1 MSDSESTPP
10 SVRWARLRFAI
21 VAPLLASPPEHGDLQ
36 ARLAEL
42 ASRRWKHPTTGE
54 MERFGFKT
62 LERWYYA
69 ARSAKGD
76 PVLALA
82 RKVPRH
88 AGTHPGI
95 TPALALAIR
104 AQHAAHPRWTYQ
116 LHRDNLVALA
126 QERPDLAPVPSYPTV
141 RRYMK
146 AEGLYRQKKKRRAT
160 SAQGGVEIL
169 ARETRSYEVEHVHQL
184 WHLDFHEC
192 SRAVLL
198 PSGEWKKPRMLGV
211 LDDHSRLCCH
221 AQWYLDETADVLV
234 DGIIQ
239 AILKRGL
246 PWEILMDNGSA
257 MKAAETREGLT
268 RLGVTQRL
276 TLEYSPEQ
284 NGKQESFW
292 GRVEGRLVAMLE
304 GERELTLDLLNR
316 ATIAWVE
323 QEYQRSEH
331 SEIGTSPLER
341 YVSAKNVGRA
351 SPSLET
357 MRRAFRMQ
365 VRRAQRRSDGTVSVE
380 GVRFEVPSVYR
391 TLASLTLR
399 VARWDLSNVHL
410 VDPRTEA
417 YLATLLPLD
426 KRANSDGRRRAIAT
440 ASSAPAPRVSG
451 IAPLLR
457 SLMAEYAAT
466 GLPPAYLPKH
476 EHDEMDDEEGE
487 TR

>member
-1 MSDSESTPP
+1 MSESENTPP

-21 VAPLLASPPEHGDLQ
+21 IAPLLASPPEHGELQ
-36 ARLAEL
+36 ARIAEL
-42 ASRRWKHPTTGE
+42 AARQWKHPTTGE
-54 MERFGFKT
+54 KERFGFKT

-69 ARSAKGD
+69 AKDAAD
-76 PVLALA
+76 PVVALA

-88 AGTHPGI
+88 AGTHPAI
-95 TPALALAIR
+95 SLALALVIR
-104 AQHAAHPRWTYQ
+104 AQHTAHCRWSYQ
-116 LHRDNLVALA
+116 LHHDNLRALEK
-126 QERPDLAPVPSYPTV
+126 ERPEIGPVPAYPTV

-146 AEGLYRQKKKRRAT
+146 AEGLYRQKKKR
-160 SAQGGVEIL
+160 SARRTASDVEVISK
-169 ARETRSYEVEHVHQL
+169 ETRSYEVEHVHQL
-184 WHLDFHEC
+184 WHLDFHEG

-198 PSGEWKKPRMLGV
+198 ASGEWKKPHVLGL

-221 AQWYLDETADVLV
+221 AQWYLDESAEVLADGLA
-234 DGIIQ
+234 Q

-246 PWEILMDNGSA
+246 PREVLMDNGSA
-257 MKAAETREGLT
+257 MKSAEICEGLA

-276 TLEYSPEQ
+276 TLDYSPQQ

-304 GERELTLDLLNR
+304 GERPLTLDLLNR

-331 SEIGTSPLER
+331 SEIKTTPLAR
-341 YVSAKNVGRA
+341 YLSSKNVGRP
-351 SPSLET
+351 SPSMEAL
-357 MRRAFRMQ
+357 RRAFRMQ

-380 GVRFEVPSVYR
+380 AVRFEVPSAYR

-399 VARWDLSNVHL
+399 VARWDLSSVHL

-417 YLATLLPLD
+417 HLATLLPLD
-426 KRANSDGRRRAIAT
+426 KHANADGRRRAIAT
-440 ASSAPAPRVSG
+440 ATTAPTPRATG

-476 EHDEMDDEEGE
+476 EHDEPNDDEGE
-487 TR
+487 TP